1 MRKRLT
7 PCPLR
12 KFAPV
17 WSAILEP
24 QVADAYIYYCRTKLC
39 VCGLILRYVVYY
51 CGMLFIT
58 AVCGL
63 LLHGHGCACG
73 WQFGLNACVHVLKTC
88 MYSKVCMH
96 CHAHV
101 STCASTPFCMFL
113 HRIMYGKYI
122 VRFHIHVHIHIRV
135 CSTPV
140 CMHYRVYVRARD
152 YACVDGCVDGESRR
166 QFILIGTCACNVHLP
181 DLGAEALSSF

>member
-24 QVADAYIYYCRTKLC
+24 QVADVYIYYCRTKLC

-88 MYSKVCMH
+88 MYSKVCMR

-113 HRIMYGKYI
+113 HGIMYGKYI
-122 VRFHIHVHIHIRV
+122 CEISHPCAHSHPRMQYTRMHALSRV
-135 CSTPV
+135 CA
-140 CMHYRVYVRARD
+140 CAQLCVRGWVR
-152 YACVDGCVDGESRR
+152 GW
-166 QFILIGTCACNVHLP
+166 
-181 DLGAEALSSF
+181 